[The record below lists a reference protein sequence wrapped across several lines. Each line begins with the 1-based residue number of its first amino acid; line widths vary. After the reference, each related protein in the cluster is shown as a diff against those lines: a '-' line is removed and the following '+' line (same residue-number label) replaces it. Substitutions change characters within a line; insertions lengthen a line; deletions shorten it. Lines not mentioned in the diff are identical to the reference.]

1 MKHFVKANFWM
12 GVSIVATAPFKM
24 YYGKFCTFKSPLIF
38 EKHYVGYVRSSPPK
52 LIHVGSSDTQF
63 DIA

>member
-1 MKHFVKANFWM
+1 M